1 MLPALPDLGAATL
14 PVSLLIGAMIG
25 VATGAAKGGE
35 IGGGATDKNLVALRA
50 RSTLTPRSSNH
61 AR

>member
-1 MLPALPDLGAATL
+1 
-14 PVSLLIGAMIG
+14 AMIG
-25 VATGAAKGGE
+25 AATGAAKGGE
-35 IGGGATDKNLVALRA
+35 IGGGATDENLVALRA